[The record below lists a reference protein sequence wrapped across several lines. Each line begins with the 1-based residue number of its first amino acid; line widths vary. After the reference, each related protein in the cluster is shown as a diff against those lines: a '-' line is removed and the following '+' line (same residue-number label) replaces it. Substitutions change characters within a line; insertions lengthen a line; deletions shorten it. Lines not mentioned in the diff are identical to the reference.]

1 MFVIRKLIVPAIIAE
16 NQKELSDRILKVKD
30 YVEIIQLDFMD
41 GRFVPT
47 KSIDFDF
54 RLPETNCE
62 FEAHLMVSNPEKWV
76 EKHHMKVDMVLAHFE
91 SIKNPKKVIDLVKK
105 KNKHVGLVL
114 NPETS
119 VQKIECY
126 LDLLDQVLIM
136 TVNPGFYGSP
146 FLPEMLDKIK
156 ELRKKA
162 PKLDI
167 EVDGGVTDKTIGLV
181 DKAGA
186 NMFVS
191 GSYIVKSD
199 DVSIAVNNLK
209 KIVGI

>member
-1 MFVIRKLIVPAIIAE
+1 LIIRKLIVPAIIAE

-41 GRFVPT
+41 GHFVPT
-47 KSIDFDF
+47 RSIDFDF
-54 RLPETNCE
+54 SLPDTSCE
-62 FEAHLMVSNPEKWV
+62 FEAHLMVNNPEKWV
-76 EKHHMKVDMVLAHFE
+76 LKHHMKVDMVLAHFE
-91 SIKNPKKVIDLVKK
+91 SCKNPQKVIDLVKK
-105 KNKHVGLVL
+105 KNKRVGLVL

-119 VQKIECY
+119 VQKIEGY

-199 DVSIAVNNLK
+199 DVSVAVNNLK